1 MKKAIAEILLGLFL
15 FTFIGIGY
23 DREFG
28 EPTFFIKY
36 KPNFKL
42 IYSSQIGESDLRLDD
57 LSKENKQNEQMFINF
72 YENSPISDEFQ
83 NIIVVI
89 IPLLFSLFSSGLIS
103 VFFQKNSTFK
113 LIGISFLL
121 NFISFFLLTFIYW
134 NSGWNFAHLLLV
146 LGFISCLISSFI
158 LKKTAKL
165 DKVN

>member
-1 MKKAIAEILLGLFL
+1 MKIAIAEILLSIFL

-42 IYSSQIGESDLRLDD
+42 IYSSQIGESDLTLDD
-57 LSKENKQNEQMFINF
+57 LSKENRQKEQTYVNF

-83 NIIVVI
+83 NAIILI

-103 VFFQKNSTFK
+103 LLFQKKSTFK
-113 LIGISFLL
+113 SIGIC
-121 NFISFFLLTFIYW
+121 FFLNLIIFYILGIFYW
-134 NSGWNFAHLLLV
+134 NSGWNFSHMLLV
-146 LGFISCLISSFI
+146 LGLISYFISYFI
-158 LKKTAKL
+158 LKKPTKL
-165 DKVN
+165 DRVN